1 MKLVLDIRIRR
12 RVSVPRHC
20 DAAVLR
26 EDALRRFPTR
36 CHYVSVYAAFGALP
50 FGDGRVALFGPG
62 IESYFPP
69 GDLEACFVR
78 YQGHPAV
85 HIRRE
90 LLPVPDFKP
99 DFLLSTVS
107 LPEDPGYLLLD
118 EGPEGGLSVTCLP
131 KRFHRPLGEL
141 LAFTPPETVEAR
153 PLRHAELSRTYL
165 RFGPVRAPAVPTGA
179 GAGEGPRPKRAVPLP
194 PAPGEVL
201 PPSPDRLPE
210 PEDPRGAKP
219 LPATRAR
226 ETLPGD
232 TTAEILA
239 LAEDDPGAWYALFL
253 KFAGLSTD
261 QDGRVRSWI
270 ESNARQEQELSPAH
284 LAALRTDAQ
293 ICLLNALW
301 KERPLLDRLRGDTAL
316 RAWVKRFCPPVAF
329 LLQEETGREDPPV
342 SLNLKARWSHVFYST
357 RARFDYFWAF
367 GKRDELLRDLEEDG
381 LAFGTDLPGFILELP
396 VDDLVKVFDLTGRSL
411 AGRMEAVVRR
421 IDALGGDPADDRQPA
436 DFRDGSLKEDEQP
449 ARDPY
454 DRPRLEAYL
463 GSDPLD
469 DAVYDDFVNALKRVF
484 TFAGGER
491 PDPALAERYFRFLGR
506 VIEVYGTSDKVRRYA
521 PIRLVRHELRH
532 NLARFAA
539 DKRFR
544 ERARA
549 VLEAVRTV
557 FIPRVLNLR
566 EPFYARIVQIALERA
581 VFESSMD
588 LGTFLAFIDQM
599 VEGLADR
606 LNNEV
611 DRRDILM
618 EVLCQMLHFSPDE
631 KIGIVTRI
639 LGRLER
645 QELFPNPRLLGEVKT
660 NLKHFL
666 RTVSL
671 EQESFPSTCRR
682 WETWRVRKVIE
693 EELAA
698 IRLREFTLRV

>member
-1 MKLVLDIRIRR
+1 MKLALDIRIRR
-12 RVSVPRHC
+12 RLSVPRHC

-26 EDALRRFPTR
+26 EDALCRFPAR
-36 CHYVSVYAAFGALP
+36 CHFASVYSAFGALP

-90 LLPVPDFKP
+90 LLTVPDFKP
-99 DFLLSTVS
+99 DFLLSTVA

-118 EGPEGGLSVTCLP
+118 EGPDGGLSVTCLP
-131 KRFHRPLGEL
+131 KRFHRPLGDL
-141 LAFTPPETVEAR
+141 LAFSPPETVEAR
-153 PLRHAELSRTYL
+153 PLRHAERSRAYL
-165 RFGPVRAPAVPTGA
+165 RLGPARAPAVRSGGA
-179 GAGEGPRPKRAVPLP
+179 GKPLLPKPFV
-194 PAPGEVL
+194 
-201 PPSPDRLPE
+201 PPSPPPAEGRPPSPVRLPE
-210 PEDPRGAKP
+210 PEGPGGAKP

-226 ETLPGD
+226 ESLPGD
-232 TTAEILA
+232 AAAEIRA
-239 LAEDDPGAWYALFL
+239 LAEDDPGAWYELFL
-253 KFAGLSTD
+253 KFAGLSAD
-261 QDGRVRSWI
+261 RDGRVLSWI
-270 ESNARQEQELSPAH
+270 ESNARQEREIAPAR
-284 LAALRTDAQ
+284 LAALRADAQ

-301 KERPLLDRLRGDTAL
+301 KDRPLLDRLRGDTAL

-342 SLNLKARWSHVFYST
+342 PLNLKARWSHVFYST
-357 RARFDYFWAF
+357 RSRFDYFWAF

-381 LAFGTDLPGFILELP
+381 LAFGTDLPGFIPDLP
-396 VDDLVKVFDLTGRSL
+396 VDALVKVFDLTGRSL
-411 AGRMEAVVRR
+411 AGRMEAVLGR

-463 GSDPLD
+463 GLDPLD
-469 DAVYDDFVNALKRVF
+469 DVVYHAFADALKRVF
-484 TFAGGER
+484 PFAGGER
-491 PDPALAERYFRFLGR
+491 PDPALAERYFRFLDK
-506 VIEVYGTSDKVRRYA
+506 VIEVYGTRDKTRRYA

-532 NLARFAA
+532 NLVRFAA

-544 ERARA
+544 EGARA
-549 VLEAVRTV
+549 VLASVRTV
-557 FIPRVLNLR
+557 FIPRILDQR
-566 EPFYARIVQIALERA
+566 EPFYAAIVQIALERA
-581 VFESSMD
+581 VFEASGD
-588 LGTFLAFIDQM
+588 LGAFLAFIDPM

-606 LNNEV
+606 LPNQV
-611 DRRDILM
+611 DRRDALM

-631 KIGIVTRI
+631 KIGIVTRV